1 MTFSPPRKGI
11 PICNLQKP
19 LPFDKMAPQ
28 TLLRCPSCSPR
39 TKILQ
44 SWPKQRQ
51 RWSVSGPK
59 SHSHFRSSSRGY
71 ARKGG
76 ARIKQWKWLLHKWM
90 QSDMYRLRLV
100 VTDII
105 SDIFSCIPPFAY
117 HVHEGTK
124 VSWFDLRFD
133 SGRPSL
139 SQREAKSGKSIWI
152 IGREWKEASTLPP
165 RYTKK
170 ERSPTV
176 ESNKQ
181 YYSTTIYVLSFLMP
195 DAGTHDHE
203 ASGKLFKICKFPR
216 LMEDRCKL
224 SFGVCVYA
232 CKVSPMAAQLF
243 GTSFL
248 ILECSMAHFSTSD
261 SESIFHHFFWQRSA
275 ESLVRHYDF
284 IPHRLNG
291 HLWNGNRSSTQLN
304 SVECFVLVPGIG
316 CKW

>member
-1 MTFSPPRKGI
+1 MFSHAYASEVYQVVRTLNLLVQQNIICTWQALFQSWSNPLNLLRILLAPWVATRVVATARNRVALLGENPRNEPQVLRIELRWMVLYHLCKPFPSCQRMTFSPPRKGI

-19 LPFDKMAPQ
+19 LPFDKMPPQ

-59 SHSHFRSSSRGY
+59 SHGHFRSPSRGY

-105 SDIFSCIPPFAY
+105 SDIFSCIPPCVY
-117 HVHEGTK
+117 HVHEGAK

-139 SQREAKSGKSIWI
+139 SQREAKSGKSIGI

-181 YYSTTIYVLSFLMP
+181 YYSTIYVLFFLMP

-203 ASGKLFKICKFPR
+203 ASGNFLR
-216 LMEDRCKL
+216 
-224 SFGVCVYA
+224 YA
-232 CKVSPMAAQLF
+232 
-243 GTSFL
+243 
-248 ILECSMAHFSTSD
+248 
-261 SESIFHHFFWQRSA
+261 
-275 ESLVRHYDF
+275 
-284 IPHRLNG
+284 
-291 HLWNGNRSSTQLN
+291 SSRN
-304 SVECFVLVPGIG
+304 
-316 CKW
+316 